1 MAQLKPSS
9 SGSGIGLA
17 LEAKRAFR
25 AMNTDIELTAS
36 DWAHAARLPRI
47 EAMFHDFEARFSRF
61 RPDSELSTFNDSE
74 ADTVAISPAMADL
87 LEECL
92 RMYDVTGGLFN
103 PLTLAALEMAGYD
116 RSFEQ
121 IGPGPESA
129 TACEVPS
136 FDALGLDASALTAS
150 LPKHLRLDFGGI
162 GKGYCVDLAAD
173 ALADAHD
180 FLINAGGDIYAAGR
194 GPDGGRWRIDVADPL
209 APDRVLSTVA
219 VSDEA
224 IATSW
229 TTKRRWRTA
238 AGWTHHLI
246 DPRTGLAAASGAISA
261 TVIAPSATEAD
272 VFAKAALILGPVEGI
287 AFLEDLAVDGLLVRD
302 DGSTIS
308 TAGWWKHL
316 TAT

>member
-1 MAQLKPSS
+1 MAQLTPSS
-9 SGSGIGLA
+9 AGSGIGLA
-17 LEAKRAFR
+17 LVAKRAFR
-25 AMNTDIELTAS
+25 AMNTDIELTVA
-36 DWAHAARLPRI
+36 DWAHAGRLPRI
-47 EAMFHDFEARFSRF
+47 EAMVHDFEARFSRF
-61 RPDSELSTFNDSE
+61 RADSELSTFNGRD
-74 ADTVAISPAMADL
+74 ADRVAISPAMAEL

-121 IGPGPESA
+121 IGRIQDSA

-180 FLINAGGDIYAAGR
+180 FLINAGGDMYAAGR
-194 GPDGGRWRIDVADPL
+194 GSGGPWRIDIADPL

-219 VSDEA
+219 ISDKA

-238 AGWTHHLI
+238 TGWAHHII

-261 TVIAPSATEAD
+261 TVIAPSTTEAD
-272 VFAKAALILGPVEGI
+272 VFAKAALILGPVDGI

-302 DGSTIS
+302 GGSTVS
-308 TAGWWKHL
+308 TAGWWKHQ